1 MMTNFIGAMLK
12 MSHNSTPPFKKG
24 GEMNIATIIV
34 LLVIAIPPLILFVL
48 DNQTWKEAIKD
59 E

>member
-1 MMTNFIGAMLK
+1 
-12 MSHNSTPPFKKG
+12 MSHNSTPPLQKG
-24 GEMNIATIIV
+24 AEMNIATIIV

>member
-1 MMTNFIGAMLK
+1 
-12 MSHNSTPPFKKG
+12 MSHNSTPPFQKG
-24 GEMNIATIIV
+24 AEMNIATIIV